1 MFAAGVLSNEF
12 NLLSCT
18 LQITCFCWYV
28 KSGSSLH
35 AKAMLLNEVLHKPDK
50 LSTDRSNL
58 NGWGYRG
65 VTGKG
70 QVLPATAVPLLS
82 LCCLGR
88 GGCGDIFLLKT
99 LGDFN
104 MYSGPR
110 LGTLSY
116 LWIKKPTL

>member
-70 QVLPATAVPLLS
+70 RRATDTKA
-82 LCCLGR
+82 G
-88 GGCGDIFLLKT
+88 
-99 LGDFN
+99 
-104 MYSGPR
+104 
-110 LGTLSY
+110 
-116 LWIKKPTL
+116 